1 LWQRK
6 LPILAGAAAIG
17 GTVWYIGRWTTQR
30 QMELSKWRQLQQQRE
45 TMFDTSQE
53 TAYSN
58 AVALLGRI
66 HTCILQEAPLP
77 STDDL
82 RSSLSSSRE
91 EKVTKWLEVMQG
103 ST

>member
-1 LWQRK
+1 MFSWLWQRK

-30 QMELSKWRQLQQQRE
+30 QMELSKWRQLQQQR
-45 TMFDTSQE
+45 
-53 TAYSN
+53 
-58 AVALLGRI
+58 I